1 MTSKLGHIQDKKGRE
16 QGSDVA
22 WLAEKSYELKKHVA
36 TIHSA
41 NQLTLVQ
48 RKIANALL
56 FNAYSELLS
65 KSEHQIHVTHLCELI
80 GYNSHDQKA
89 IKKALVSLI
98 SAVIEWNLIDK
109 NNLDDQGQWNA
120 SAIISDASIKGA
132 VCSYSYSKRM
142 RELLHSPAV
151 YGRLNMKVQAR
162 FKSSYGLAL
171 YENCIRYQ
179 NISETPWFDLL
190 TFRKLMGVDE
200 SKYSAFKDFRK
211 RVIDIASKEVNEH
224 SYLAVDYL
232 LKKAGRKVIAIKFTI
247 GRKQVAPLIED
258 TSTDL
263 ATTLERDF
271 GLSKQQAKKVLQ
283 DHEKD
288 YVLEKI
294 KLVKS
299 APSYLSGKVKNLAN
313 YLHSALEND
322 FQPAK
327 SSQKVRVEQKPQA
340 IKEAKQE
347 KRLKQQRVDDEN
359 SRHKH
364 YLENFSKLSLAQQKE
379 ITTSFE
385 KVISNTIYLDLYQR
399 DGLDNEIVSRKFVQ
413 HLKESTDNLE
423 EIFQ

>member
-1 MTSKLGHIQDKKGRE
+1 MTSKLGHIQDIKGRE
-16 QGSDVA
+16 QGSDGA
-22 WLAEKSYELKKHVA
+22 WLAEKTYELKKHVA

-65 KSEHQIHVTHLCELI
+65 KSEHNIHITTLCELI

-98 SAVIEWNLIDK
+98 SAVIEWNLVDK
-109 NNLDDQGQWNA
+109 NGLDDQGQWNA
-120 SAIISDASIKGA
+120 SAIIADASIEGA

-179 NISETPWFDLL
+179 NIIETPWFDLL

-200 SKYSAFKDFRK
+200 TKYSAFKDFRK

-224 SYLAVDYL
+224 SHLEVDYL
-232 LKKAGRKVIAIKFTI
+232 LKKSGRKVIAIKFTI
-247 GRKQVAPLIED
+247 GRKQVGPLVED

-263 ATTLERDF
+263 ATTLDRDF
-271 GLSKQQAKKVLQ
+271 GLSKQQVKKVLQ
-283 DHEKD
+283 DHDKD

-294 KLVKS
+294 ILIKS
-299 APSYLSGKVKNLAN
+299 SSSYLSGKVKNLAN
-313 YLHSALEND
+313 YLHSALEKD

-327 SSQKVRVEQKPQA
+327 ASQKARERKNSQT
-340 IKEAKQE
+340 IKEAKEE
-347 KRLKQQRVDDEN
+347 KLLTQQRIDDEN
-359 SRHKH
+359 TRHQY
-364 YLENFSKLSLAQQKE
+364 YLQSFSKFSPEQKKE
-379 ITTSFE
+379 IIIGFE
-385 KVISNTIYLDLYQR
+385 EVISNTIYQNLYKR
-399 DGLDNEIVSRKFVQ
+399 DGLNNEIVSRKFVQ
-413 HLKESTDNLE
+413 HIRTCINLE
-423 EIFQ
+423 